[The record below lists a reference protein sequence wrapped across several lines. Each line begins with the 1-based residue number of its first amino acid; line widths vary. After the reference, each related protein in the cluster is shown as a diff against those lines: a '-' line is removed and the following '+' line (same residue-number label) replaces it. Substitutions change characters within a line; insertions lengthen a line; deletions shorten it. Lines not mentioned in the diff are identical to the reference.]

1 VTFPNLLSGL
11 FGAVLGVLGV
21 VILQWRETR
30 RQEAAAARVVFMEV
44 AQNSSALNMAR
55 SIGVYVPLAS
65 SGWIAEQSRLAHA
78 LSPGDCVV
86 VATFYMRVDLIRGR
100 GFASSGAPIQGLT
113 QAAEDAFRRGEA
125 AAAILE
131 KRGWWPW
138 QRAALREKLNELVV
152 KA

>member
-1 VTFPNLLSGL
+1 MTFPNLLSGL

-78 LSPGDCVV
+78 LSPGDCVLLRPSTCGSISSAAGDSQALV
-86 VATFYMRVDLIRGR
+86 HRFRGSR
-100 GFASSGAPIQGLT
+100 RRQRTHS
-113 QAAEDAFRRGEA
+113 DA
-125 AAAILE
+125 
-131 KRGWWPW
+131 
-138 QRAALREKLNELVV
+138 V
-152 KA
+152 KPPPPS